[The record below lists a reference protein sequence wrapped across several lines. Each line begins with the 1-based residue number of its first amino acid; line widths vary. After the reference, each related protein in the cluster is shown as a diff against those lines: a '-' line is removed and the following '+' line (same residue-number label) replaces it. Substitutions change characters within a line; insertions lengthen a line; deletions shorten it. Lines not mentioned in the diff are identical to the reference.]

1 MEEELTSIEGLIKDV
16 DINIR
21 LTHHLIETYS
31 NDLEWVHDHK
41 QSNLDQIDRL
51 LDYRLRLMATLS

>member
-1 MEEELTSIEGLIKDV
+1 MEKELTKISDLIHDV

-21 LTHHLIETYS
+21 LTHLLIETYS

-51 LDYRLRLMATLS
+51 LDYRLQLMATFS